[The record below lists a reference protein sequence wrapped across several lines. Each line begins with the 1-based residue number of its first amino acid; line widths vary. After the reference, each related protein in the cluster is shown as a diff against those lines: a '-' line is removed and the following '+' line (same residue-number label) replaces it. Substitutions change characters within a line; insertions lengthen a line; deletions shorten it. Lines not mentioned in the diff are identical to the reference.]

1 MVALSAED
9 QQRER
14 VIFSIL
20 ISIMERAYLMYSD
33 RSFRVRQEQ
42 WDGWD
47 GYIEEWCS
55 RPNFAAALPN
65 LAPGFDERF
74 VNYLHIKVHF
84 QEEE

>member
-1 MVALSAED
+1 MVALTPED
-9 QQRER
+9 RYRER

-20 ISIMERAYLMYSD
+20 ISIMERAYLMYAD
-33 RSFRVRQEQ
+33 RSYRVRQEQ

-47 GYIEEWCS
+47 GYIEDWCN
-55 RPNFAAALPN
+55 RPNFAAVLPH

-74 VNYLHIKVHF
+74 GNYLHTKVCF